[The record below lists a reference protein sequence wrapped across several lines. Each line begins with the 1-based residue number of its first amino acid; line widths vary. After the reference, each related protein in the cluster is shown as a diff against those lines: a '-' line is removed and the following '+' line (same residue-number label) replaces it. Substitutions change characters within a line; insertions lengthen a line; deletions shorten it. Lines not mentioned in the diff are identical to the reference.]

1 MKELIIQQIK
11 QILQE
16 RIDAAALA
24 MKNAQAAANE
34 ETKSSVGDKYE
45 TGRAMNQLNLEMY
58 GRQHEQAASELAIV
72 EKIDVSQIPV
82 AIGIGSLAKTSMGIF
97 FVAVGTGKVS
107 VGKELIMAIS
117 PQSPIGELLMHK
129 KQGDSFDFR
138 GKKVEVLEVS

>member
-1 MKELIIQQIK
+1 MKDLIIRQIK

-16 RIDAAALA
+16 RIDAASLA

-58 GRQHEQAASELAIV
+58 GRQHEQAVSELAIV
-72 EKIDVSQIPV
+72 EKIDVSQV
-82 AIGIGSLAKTSMGIF
+82 SAAIGIGSLAKTSMGVF
-97 FVAVGTGKVS
+97 FVAVGTGKVTI
-107 VGKELIMAIS
+107 GTDLIIAIS

-129 KQGDSFDFR
+129 KQGESFDFR
-138 GKKVEVLEVS
+138 GKKIDVLAVA